1 MKEDKAKIQFVS
13 FVVKECQ
20 IIFREQT
27 NSKLSINFDA
37 SGVIDKID
45 HLFILSLTTKVK
57 TTDKSIEIKVV
68 SESVFAYHDG
78 ADIEE
83 YKSSYFTINAPAI
96 IFPYVRA
103 YISTL
108 TSLSGVST
116 ILLPT
121 FNLAPLGESLKENI
135 TIKN

>member
-1 MKEDKAKIQFVS
+1 MKEDKAKIQFIR
-13 FVVKECQ
+13 FVVKECH

-27 NSKLSINFDA
+27 NDELSINFDA

-57 TTDKSIEIKVV
+57 TADKSIEIKVV
-68 SESVFAYHDG
+68 SESVFAYHEG

-108 TSLSGVST
+108 TSLSGFST
-116 ILLPT
+116 LLLPT
-121 FNLAPLGESLKENI
+121 LNLAPLGESLKNDI
-135 TIKN
+135 TIRD